1 MCYTQ
6 DLVAVHLSLLLT
18 GKKRHVELCPEGQE
32 LTTEVEVSVLKG
44 VDLDKDL
51 LS

>member
-1 MCYTQ
+1 MRYTRG
-6 DLVAVHLSLLLT
+6 LVVVHLSLLLT
-18 GKKRHVELCPEGQE
+18 ETKCHVELCIKEQE

-44 VDLDKDL
+44 VVLDRDL